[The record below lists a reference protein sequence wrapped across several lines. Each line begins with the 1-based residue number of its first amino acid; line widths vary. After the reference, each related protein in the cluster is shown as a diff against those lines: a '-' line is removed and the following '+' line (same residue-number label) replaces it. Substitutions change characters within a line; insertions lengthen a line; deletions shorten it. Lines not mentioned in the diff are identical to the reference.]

1 MAAKQSF
8 EEALKQLEG
17 VVSNLEKGELSLEE
31 ALKVFQKGIVLTEYC
46 NNKLDEAE
54 KKITLLLEKKDG
66 SMEEKDFLTE
76 A

>member
-54 KKITLLLEKKDG
+54 KKITILLEKKDG
-66 SMEEKDFLTE
+66 TIEERDFLTE

>member
-54 KKITLLLEKKDG
+54 KKITILLEKKDG
-66 SMEEKDFLTE
+66 SIEERDFLTE